1 MSADPIVALEQ
12 YQAAFKAQVK
22 RLTEE
27 FTSGKISYFIW
38 RARVEAELRALHLFA
53 AQLAVGGVES
63 LTSADKARLDLLVDI
78 QLSYFNAFASQE
90 QPPSPSKVPLSRLNL
105 YAGAGRA
112 TYYRILVAHLGLPE
126 LPAVPA
132 DGSASCNVSDKCT
145 IEILRLDGD
154 GNWDVLWT
162 RHVDES
168 CPQCVR
174 RAEIWRPLKIR
185 AGVILP
191 YDATN
196 LFK

>member
-1 MSADPIVALEQ
+1 LTDPIAALET
-12 YQAAFKAQVK
+12 YQAAVKQHFK
-22 RLTEE
+22 RLTADL
-27 FTSGKISYFIW
+27 TAGAISFSVW
-38 RARVEAELRALHLFA
+38 EVRVETELRALHLFA
-53 AQLAVGGVES
+53 AQLAVGGVDA
-63 LTSADKARLDLLVDI
+63 LMPADRELLARQLDA
-78 QLSYFNAFASQE
+78 QLGYFRQFAASMR
-90 QPPSPSKVPLSRLNL
+90 PPTPTRVPLARLNL

-112 TYYRILVAHLGLPE
+112 TYYRALVAHLGMPE

-145 IEILRLDGD
+145 IEILVLDGD

-174 RAEIWRPLKIR
+174 RAEVWRPLKIR
-185 AGVILP
+185 AGVIQP
-191 YDATN
+191 YDSTN